1 MQPGQNLDFALQRR
15 VDFRQRSGIEENE
28 RSADLHSLRVTC
40 NVGER
45 FDDLLHVVRRRVEN
59 KIVRRHLGMG
69 DAVRAALSRKSCNLR
84 DARSADLDGD
94 EVSAEDPGLSLVV
107 RLDAV
112 DVVDASVCEEV
123 VKLVKRLAE

>member
-1 MQPGQNLDFALQRR
+1 MR
-15 VDFRQRSGIEENE
+15 
-28 RSADLHSLRVTC
+28 
-40 NVGER
+40 
-45 FDDLLHVVRRRVEN
+45 
-59 KIVRRHLGMG
+59 
-69 DAVRAALSRKSCNLR
+69 DAVRTALSRKSRNLR

-112 DVVDASVCEEV
+112 NVVDASVSEEV